1 MKRNDEVK
9 TLLQKRI
16 KALRENMD
24 LTQREYAEALG
35 VSRSTIK
42 GWEAGVN
49 KPEADMLE
57 KMADLHHV
65 PIDFIFGR
73 DSLKYLYVAELPE
86 EVAMILTNLIST
98 IEKMMAD
105 QKTV

>member
-1 MKRNDEVK
+1 MKQHDEER
-9 TLLQKRI
+9 TPLQVRI

-24 LTQREYAEALG
+24 LTQSQYAEVLG
-35 VSRSTIK
+35 VSRSTVK
-42 GWEAGVN
+42 GWETGVN

-73 DSLKYLYVAELPE
+73 DSLKYLYVADLPE
-86 EVAMILTNLIST
+86 EISMTFIELISG
-98 IEKMMAD
+98 IKKVMD
-105 QKTV
+105 Q

>member
-1 MKRNDEVK
+1 MKHHDEER
-9 TLLQKRI
+9 TPLQVRI

-24 LTQREYAEALG
+24 LTQSQYAEVLG
-35 VSRSTIK
+35 VSRSTVK
-42 GWEAGVN
+42 GWETGVN

-73 DSLKYLYVAELPE
+73 DSLKYLYVADLPE
-86 EVAMILTNLIST
+86 EISMTFIELISR
-98 IEKMMAD
+98 IKKVMD
-105 QKTV
+105 Q

>member
-1 MKRNDEVK
+1 MKHHDEER
-9 TLLQKRI
+9 TPLQIRI

-24 LTQREYAEALG
+24 LTQSQYAEVLG
-35 VSRSTIK
+35 VSRSTVK
-42 GWEAGVN
+42 GWETGVN

-73 DSLKYLYVAELPE
+73 DSLKYLYVADLPE
-86 EVAMILTNLIST
+86 EISKTFIELISG
-98 IEKMMAD
+98 IKKMVD
-105 QKTV
+105 Q

>member
-1 MKRNDEVK
+1 MKHHDEER
-9 TLLQKRI
+9 TPLQVRI

-24 LTQREYAEALG
+24 LTQSQYAEVLG
-35 VSRSTIK
+35 VSRSTVK
-42 GWEAGVN
+42 GWETGVN

-73 DSLKYLYVAELPE
+73 DSLKYLYVADLPE
-86 EVAMILTNLIST
+86 EISMTFIELISG
-98 IEKMMAD
+98 IKKVMD
-105 QKTV
+105 Q

>member
-1 MKRNDEVK
+1 MKQHDEERAP
-9 TLLQKRI
+9 LQIRI

-24 LTQREYAEALG
+24 LTQSQYAEVLG
-35 VSRSTIK
+35 VSRSTVK
-42 GWEAGVN
+42 GWETGVN

-73 DSLKYLYVAELPE
+73 DSLKYLYVADLPE
-86 EVAMILTNLIST
+86 EISMTFIELISG
-98 IEKMMAD
+98 IKKMVD
-105 QKTV
+105 Q

>member
-1 MKRNDEVK
+1 MKQNDEER
-9 TLLQKRI
+9 TPLQIRI

-24 LTQREYAEALG
+24 LTQSQYAEVLG
-35 VSRSTIK
+35 VSRSTVK
-42 GWEAGVN
+42 GWETGVN

-73 DSLKYLYVAELPE
+73 DSLKYLYVADLPE
-86 EVAMILTNLIST
+86 EISMTFIELISG
-98 IEKMMAD
+98 IKKVMD
-105 QKTV
+105 QQTM

>member
-1 MKRNDEVK
+1 MKHHDEER
-9 TLLQKRI
+9 TPLQVRI

-24 LTQREYAEALG
+24 LTQSQYAEVLG
-35 VSRSTIK
+35 VSRSTVK
-42 GWEAGVN
+42 GWETGVN

-73 DSLKYLYVAELPE
+73 DALKYLYVADLPE
-86 EVAMILTNLIST
+86 EISMTFIELISG
-98 IEKMMAD
+98 IKKVMD
-105 QKTV
+105 Q

>member
-1 MKRNDEVK
+1 MKHHDEER
-9 TLLQKRI
+9 TPLQIRI

-24 LTQREYAEALG
+24 LTQSQYAEVLG
-35 VSRSTIK
+35 VSRSTVK
-42 GWEAGVN
+42 GWETGVN

-73 DSLKYLYVAELPE
+73 DSLKYLYVEELPE
-86 EVAMILTNLIST
+86 EVAMIFISLINA
-98 IEKMMAD
+98 IERMLAD

>member
-1 MKRNDEVK
+1 MKQHDEER
-9 TLLQKRI
+9 TPLQIRI

-24 LTQREYAEALG
+24 LTQSQYAEALG
-35 VSRSTIK
+35 VSRSTVK
-42 GWEAGVN
+42 GWETGVN

-73 DSLKYLYVAELPE
+73 DSLKYLYVADLPE
-86 EVAMILTNLIST
+86 EISMTFIELISG
-98 IEKMMAD
+98 IKKVVD
-105 QKTV
+105 Q

>member
-1 MKRNDEVK
+1 MKQHDEER
-9 TLLQKRI
+9 TPLQIRI

-24 LTQREYAEALG
+24 LTQSQYAEVLG
-35 VSRSTIK
+35 VSRSTVK
-42 GWEAGVN
+42 GWETGVN

-73 DSLKYLYVAELPE
+73 DSLKYPYVADLPE
-86 EVAMILTNLIST
+86 EISMTFIELISG
-98 IEKMMAD
+98 IKKVMD
-105 QKTV
+105 Q

>member
-1 MKRNDEVK
+1 MKQHDEER
-9 TLLQKRI
+9 TPLQIRI

-24 LTQREYAEALG
+24 LTQSQYAEVLG
-35 VSRSTIK
+35 VSRSTVK
-42 GWEAGVN
+42 GWETGVN

-73 DSLKYLYVAELPE
+73 DSLKYLYVADLPE
-86 EVAMILTNLIST
+86 EISMTFIELISG
-98 IEKMMAD
+98 IKKVMD
-105 QKTV
+105 QQTM

>member
-1 MKRNDEVK
+1 MKHHDEER
-9 TLLQKRI
+9 TPLQVRS

-24 LTQREYAEALG
+24 LTQSQYAEVLG
-35 VSRSTIK
+35 VSRSTVK
-42 GWEAGVN
+42 GWETGVN

-73 DSLKYLYVAELPE
+73 DSLKYLYVADLPE
-86 EVAMILTNLIST
+86 EISMTFIELISG
-98 IEKMMAD
+98 IKKMVD
-105 QKTV
+105 Q

>member
-1 MKRNDEVK
+1 MKQHDEER
-9 TLLQKRI
+9 TPLQIRI

-24 LTQREYAEALG
+24 LTQSQYAEVLG
-35 VSRSTIK
+35 VSRSTVK
-42 GWEAGVN
+42 GWETGAN

-73 DSLKYLYVAELPE
+73 DSLKYLYVADLPE
-86 EVAMILTNLIST
+86 EISMTFIELI
-98 IEKMMAD
+98 IGIKKVMD
-105 QKTV
+105 QQTM

>member
-1 MKRNDEVK
+1 MKHHDEER
-9 TLLQKRI
+9 TPLQVRI

-24 LTQREYAEALG
+24 LTQSQYAEVLG
-35 VSRSTIK
+35 VSRSTVK
-42 GWEAGVN
+42 GWETGAN

-73 DSLKYLYVAELPE
+73 DSLKYLYIADLPE
-86 EVAMILTNLIST
+86 EISMTFIELISG
-98 IEKMMAD
+98 IKKVMD
-105 QKTV
+105 Q

>member
-1 MKRNDEVK
+1 MKQHDEER
-9 TLLQKRI
+9 TPLQIRI

-24 LTQREYAEALG
+24 LTQSQYAEVLG
-35 VSRSTIK
+35 VSRSTVK
-42 GWEAGVN
+42 GWETGAN

-73 DSLKYLYVAELPE
+73 DSLKYLYVADLPE
-86 EVAMILTNLIST
+86 EISMTFIELISG
-98 IEKMMAD
+98 IKKVMD
-105 QKTV
+105 Q

>member
-1 MKRNDEVK
+1 MKQHDEER
-9 TLLQKRI
+9 TPLQIRI

-24 LTQREYAEALG
+24 LTQSQYAEVLG
-35 VSRSTIK
+35 VSRSTVK
-42 GWEAGVN
+42 GWETGVN

-73 DSLKYLYVAELPE
+73 DSLKYLYVADLPE
-86 EVAMILTNLIST
+86 EISMTFIELISG
-98 IEKMMAD
+98 IKKVMD
-105 QKTV
+105 Q

>member
-1 MKRNDEVK
+1 MKHHDEER
-9 TLLQKRI
+9 TPLQIRI

-24 LTQREYAEALG
+24 LTQSQYAEVLG
-35 VSRSTIK
+35 VSRSTVK
-42 GWEAGVN
+42 GWETGVN

-73 DSLKYLYVAELPE
+73 DSLKYLYVADLPE
-86 EVAMILTNLIST
+86 EISMTFIELISG
-98 IEKMMAD
+98 IKKVMD
-105 QKTV
+105 QQTM

>member
-1 MKRNDEVK
+1 MKQHDEER
-9 TLLQKRI
+9 TPLQIRI

-24 LTQREYAEALG
+24 LTQSQYAEVLG
-35 VSRSTIK
+35 VSRSTVK
-42 GWEAGVN
+42 GWETGVN

-73 DSLKYLYVAELPE
+73 DSLKYLYVADLPE
-86 EVAMILTNLIST
+86 EISMTFIELISG
-98 IEKMMAD
+98 IKKMVD
-105 QKTV
+105 Q

>member
-1 MKRNDEVK
+1 MKHHDEER
-9 TLLQKRI
+9 TPLQIRI

-24 LTQREYAEALG
+24 LTQSQYAEVLG
-35 VSRSTIK
+35 VSRSTVK
-42 GWEAGVN
+42 GWETGVN

-73 DSLKYLYVAELPE
+73 DSLKYLYVADLPE
-86 EVAMILTNLIST
+86 EISMTFIELISG
-98 IEKMMAD
+98 IKKMVD
-105 QKTV
+105 Q

>member
-1 MKRNDEVK
+1 MKQHDEER
-9 TLLQKRI
+9 TPLQIRI

-24 LTQREYAEALG
+24 LTQSQYAEVLG
-35 VSRSTIK
+35 VSRSTVK
-42 GWEAGVN
+42 GWETGVN

-73 DSLKYLYVAELPE
+73 DSLKYLYVADLPE
-86 EVAMILTNLIST
+86 EISMTFIELISG
-98 IEKMMAD
+98 IKKMMD
-105 QKTV
+105 Q

>member
-1 MKRNDEVK
+1 MKHHDEER
-9 TLLQKRI
+9 TPLQARI

-24 LTQREYAEALG
+24 LTQSQYAEVLG
-35 VSRSTIK
+35 VSRSTVK
-42 GWEAGVN
+42 GWETGVN

-73 DSLKYLYVAELPE
+73 DSLKYLYVADLPE
-86 EVAMILTNLIST
+86 EISMTFIELISG
-98 IEKMMAD
+98 IKKMVD
-105 QKTV
+105 Q